1 MSENQP
7 TKTITARWLSERGI
21 QTGALLS
28 FRVLP
33 HEQQPFPEL
42 LEIAMSVR
50 GVYHGLGNV
59 VPGFHLRVSRGRPR
73 IRSSRAPWR
82 FPCLPCVMDE
92 PIVCP
97 FGSFAAIGIPG
108 FHPEGKQKRVGT
120 HMASFRG
127 GSSANQAWQRRPFP
141 LMETAKSNDNRGG
154 WAKSSTTI
162 EVIEPFVFAFSCIQ
176 FVDN

>member
-1 MSENQP
+1 MSKNP
-7 TKTITARWLSERGI
+7 FLDLSKSRYPHAAS
-21 QTGALLS
+21 TMVWATS
-28 FRVLP
+28 FPASIL
-33 HEQQPFPEL
+33 
-42 LEIAMSVR
+42 AS
-50 GVYHGLGNV
+50 LGTPPNSFFAS
-59 VPGFHLRVSRGRPR
+59 PLA
-73 IRSSRAPWR
+73 IPWT
-82 FPCLPCVMDE
+82 PCLMEE
-92 PIVCP
+92 PIVR
-97 FGSFAAIGIPG
+97 FDESFAAIGIPG

>member
-1 MSENQP
+1 M
-7 TKTITARWLSERGI
+7 
-21 QTGALLS
+21 S
-28 FRVLP
+28 FRVP
-33 HEQQPFPEL
+33 PYGQKPFPEP
-42 LEIAMSVR
+42 LEIEMPAR
-50 GVYHGLGNV
+50 GACHGLGNV

-82 FPCLPCVMDE
+82 LPCLPCVMDE

-141 LMETAKSNDNRGG
+141 LTETAKSYNNQGG
-154 WAKSSTTI
+154 WAKSSTAI
-162 EVIEPFVFAFSCIQ
+162 EVIEPFLFAEGMDRARR
-176 FVDN
+176 VDIVIGFFPRDNKENPFF

>member
-28 FRVLP
+28 FRVP
-33 HEQQPFPEL
+33 PYGQKPFPEP
-42 LEIAMSVR
+42 LEIEMPAR
-50 GVYHGLGNV
+50 GACHGLGNV

-73 IRSSRAPWR
+73 IRASRAPWR